1 MARFLELLEQSVI
14 AQAVLT
20 VMTGGVVMYLYA
32 VGREVPQELL
42 NLLLLL
48 LGIWTGGK
56 IENVKYRAMGL
67 FGYKRK

>member
-20 VMTGGVVMYLYA
+20 VMTGGVVLYLYA